1 MIIRPEAVANDE
13 NKTLFISPKP
23 SSLSAE
29 LTLMELEKKKIKNN
43 GKYIGKR
50 SSVSGLN
57 VRTAININL

>member
-1 MIIRPEAVANDE
+1 MITRPEAVASDE
-13 NKTLFISPKP
+13 NKILFTSPKP

-29 LTLMELEKKKIKNN
+29 LTLMELDKKKMKNK

-50 SSVSGLN
+50 SSVSGLK